1 MFMNYKNSIIETIG
15 NTPLVRLN
23 KIERKYNLPFKLFA
37 KVERFNPTGS
47 VKDRPAFNMINE
59 GFKEGKIND
68 QTLIIE
74 PTSGNTGIGLS
85 MVCAYFNLK
94 LHIYMPENCSIERIK
109 MMKAFGAEVF
119 LTSKSLGMKGSV
131 DAANKEADETQNSFI
146 PSQFSNKANSL
157 AHFNGTANEIL
168 NDLDGQVDVL
178 IAGFGTG
185 GTISG
190 IGERFK
196 QVLNNVEIIGV
207 EPFSSPLLI
216 ENKTGPHKIQGIGAN
231 FIPTLLDKNVIDRI
245 IDIKDD
251 DAYEMSRELA
261 RIEGIFAGISS
272 GASLAASLTLDKEK
286 YINKNV
292 VIILPDNGE
301 RYLSV
306 EGLYE

>member
-1 MFMNYKNSIIETIG
+1 MNYKNSIIETIG

-47 VKDRPAFNMINE
+47 VKDRPSFNMINE

-109 MMKAFGAEVF
+109 MMKAFGTEVF
-119 LTSKSLGMKGSV
+119 LTPKSLGMKGSV
-131 DAANKEADETQNSFI
+131 DAANKEASEIKNSFI
-146 PSQFSNKANSL
+146 PSEFSNKANSL
-157 AHFNGTANEIL
+157 AHFDGTAIEIL

-196 QVLNNVEIIGV
+196 QVLKSVEIIGV
-207 EPFSSPLLI
+207 EPFSSPLLT
-216 ENKTGPHKIQGIGAN
+216 ENKAGPHKIQGIGAN
-231 FIPTLLDKNVIDRI
+231 FVPSLLDKKVIDRI
-245 IDIKDD
+245 IDLQDN
-251 DAYEMSRELA
+251 DAYDNSRELPKTQA
-261 RIEGIFAGISS
+261 IFARISS
-272 GASLAASLTLDKEK
+272 GASLATTLPLDKEK
-286 YINKNV
+286 YKDKNV

-306 EGLYE
+306 EDLYE